1 MSLIEEALRKQQ
13 DQSTGSRSSDPYAP
27 PPVPTQFS
35 QFGIPPPTDGSQR
48 QRQALLIAIAAGFLL
63 LVLLLAGGVVLFLG
77 SWKGSSGFRFV
88 KEAPVAVTA
97 PAPREAIS
105 VSIPVVTALVQRTE
119 DKQAVIAS
127 FPSNTVAATVS
138 VAIASVVLPV
148 VEPVVWPAISVR
160 GVFTI
165 GGKTTVL
172 LGDGITLEVGATAP
186 NGVRLV
192 DAKGT
197 SIRLNYRGEMRLY
210 RRGGGSFQWVTNAIP
225 DALPAP

>member
-13 DQSTGSRSSDPYAP
+13 DQSTGSRSADPYAP

-35 QFGIPPPTDGSQR
+35 QFGIPPPNDGNQR

-63 LVLLLAGGVVLFLG
+63 LVLLLAGGVVLFFG
-77 SWKGSSGFRFV
+77 SWQGHPGVRFV
-88 KEAPVAVTA
+88 KEAPTA
-97 PAPREAIS
+97 ALTPAPREVVS
-105 VSIPVVTALVQRTE
+105 VSVPIVTALVQRTE
-119 DKQAVIAS
+119 AKQAVVAS
-127 FPSNTVAATVS
+127 LPSNTVTATAS
-138 VAIASVVLPV
+138 VAIASIVLPV
-148 VEPVVWPAISVR
+148 VEPVIWPAISVR

-172 LGDGITLEVGATAP
+172 FGDGITLEVGATAP

-197 SIRLNYRGEMRLY
+197 SIRLSHRGEMRLY

-225 DALPAP
+225 DALPVP